1 MVRRS
6 TPWIENQQ
14 SGLVF
19 VSFGHSF
26 DAFKMQM
33 KRMVGL
39 DDGITDALFA
49 FSKPLT
55 VNYYWCPPIG
65 KEGLDIAQLMS

>member
-1 MVRRS
+1 
-6 TPWIENQQ
+6 
-14 SGLVF
+14 
-19 VSFGHSF
+19 
-26 DAFKMQM
+26 MQM